1 MSDSFESKLRK
12 YLKNIETMKTP
23 SCLETQ
29 TIGLYIEDKL
39 PQGEKMMVEKHITSC
54 LYCLN
59 QLTELKE
66 LIYFQ
71 KHKAPL
77 PSHLLQNIKSLF
89 PKEKRTRK
97 EFLKDI
103 FSPIIQRISDL
114 FTFPVRQWRYATV
127 SIATALV
134 VIIILVVYR
143 GFSPEKPFEIDRIPS
158 KQIFTTLSLKEVKNP
173 IVLKTRDIDDTFE
186 KVTRLIQAHNGKML
200 EAIWIEKGIKL
211 TFTLNR
217 EEETSL
223 FDDFSKLGEVSAK
236 EKSYRNKKGDVVVLL
251 KER

>member
-1 MSDSFESKLRK
+1 MAISFESKLRK

-23 SCLETQ
+23 SCLGIEN
-29 TIGLYIEDKL
+29 IGLYIEGKL
-39 PQGEKMMVEKHITSC
+39 PKGEKLGVEDHISSC

-71 KHKAPL
+71 KHRVTL
-77 PSHLLQNIKSLF
+77 PSRLLQNIMGLF
-89 PKEKRTRK
+89 PKVERPRK
-97 EFLKDI
+97 EFFKDI
-103 FSPIIQRISDL
+103 FSLSVQRMSEL
-114 FTFPVRQWRYATV
+114 FAFPVRQWRYAMV
-127 SIATALV
+127 SMATALV
-134 VIIILVVYR
+134 VILILLIYR
-143 GFSPEKPFEIDRIPS
+143 GLSPEKPFEIDRIPS
-158 KQIFTTLSLKEVKNP
+158 RQIFTTLSLKEVKNP
-173 IVLKTRDIDDTFE
+173 IVLKTGDIDDTFE
-186 KVTRLIQAHNGKML
+186 KIRRLIQAHNGKML

-211 TFTLNR
+211 IFTLSR

-236 EKSYRNKKGDVVVLL
+236 EEGYRDKKGNIVVLL

>member
-1 MSDSFESKLRK
+1 MPDSFESKLRN
-12 YLKNIETMKTP
+12 YLKSIEEMKTT
-23 SCLETQ
+23 SCLETE

-39 PQGEKMMVEKHITSC
+39 PEEEKMRVEKHIASC

-66 LIYFQ
+66 LVYFQ
-71 KHKAPL
+71 KHRVTL
-77 PSHLLQNIKSLF
+77 PSRLLQNIMGLL
-89 PKEKRTRK
+89 PKVERPRK

-103 FSPIIQRISDL
+103 FSPFIQRISDL

-127 SIATALV
+127 SLATALAAILLM
-134 VIIILVVYR
+134 IIYR
-143 GFSPEKPFEIDRIPS
+143 GVTPEKPFEIDRIPS

-173 IVLKTRDIDDTFE
+173 IVLKTGDIDDTFE
-186 KVTRLIQAHNGKML
+186 KVRRLIQAHNGKML
-200 EAIWIEKGIKL
+200 EALWIEKGIKL
-211 TFTLNR
+211 TFTLKK

-223 FDDFSKLGEVSAK
+223 FDDFRKLGEIITK
-236 EKSYRNKKGDVVVLL
+236 EEGYRDKKGNIVVLL